1 MAEAGGGDPGDPGE
15 ESGEPTYE
23 PRGVE
28 NPRIVDLIAPD
39 PAEGEVVLA
48 ILEGRLWSDG
58 RGQLE
63 EHEEKLNSYFA
74 YVLDGH
80 LATQYPQY
88 ADMPVRI
95 ELRCADPPGEAQQ
108 PFFAAAAKFAA
119 SQGMRFVV
127 EVDPDPFGR
136 HRAPWEG

>member
-1 MAEAGGGDPGDPGE
+1 MAEIGGSGKAGDGPETPA
-15 ESGEPTYE
+15 YE

-39 PAEGEVVLA
+39 PAEGEVVLV
-48 ILEGRLWSDG
+48 ILEGRLWTGG
-58 RGQLE
+58 RAQLA

-95 ELRCADPPGEAQQ
+95 ELRCADVPGEAEK
-108 PFFAAAAKFAA
+108 PFFAAAAKFAE
-119 SQGMRFVV
+119 SQGMRLVV

-136 HRAPWEG
+136 HRAPWES